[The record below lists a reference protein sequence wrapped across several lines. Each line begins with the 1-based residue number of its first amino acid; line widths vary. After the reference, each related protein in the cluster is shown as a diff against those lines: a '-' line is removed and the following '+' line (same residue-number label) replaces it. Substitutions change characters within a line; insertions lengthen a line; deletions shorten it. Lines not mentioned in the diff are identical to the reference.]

1 MVSHAHFTNPLPA
14 QRYTAPAM
22 LLHWLSALFILSNFA
37 LGLYMSDLPISPQRL
52 KLFVYHKWIG
62 ITILGLAG
70 LRLLWR
76 LTHTPPPLPSGTPA
90 WQMRAAHLTH
100 GALYAL
106 FFAVPLSG
114 WAYSS
119 ATGFPIVYLGLLQL
133 PDFVPKDRALADT
146 LKLVHKIFSTSLGAL
161 VIVHIAAA
169 FQHHFVHRD
178 GLLARML
185 PGSKG

>member
-1 MVSHAHFTNPLPA
+1 MASRLHVNDPLDPK
-14 QRYTAPAM
+14 RYTATAV
-22 LLHWLSALFILSNFA
+22 LLHWLLALFIFSNFA
-37 LGLYMSDLPISPQRL
+37 LGLYMSDLPVSPQRL
-52 KLFVYHKWIG
+52 KLYNYHKWVG
-62 ITILGLAG
+62 ITILGLAA

-90 WQMRAAHLTH
+90 WQHRAAHLTH
-100 GALYAL
+100 WALYAL
-106 FFAVPLSG
+106 FFAVPFSG

-119 ATGFPIVYLGLLQL
+119 ATGFPIVYLGMLQL

-146 LKLVHKIFSTSLGAL
+146 LKLVHKIFSFSLGAL
-161 VIVHIAAA
+161 VVLHIAAA

-178 GLLARML
+178 GLLSRML